1 MTSPQVRRQRK
12 PNYSDEMIERLT
24 AFVRDECHGRFNWVQ
39 AQRIGLELGRPARS
53 VLVKDKMLGLMYV
66 ARPR

>member
-1 MTSPQVRRQRK
+1 
-12 PNYSDEMIERLT
+12 MIERLT

-53 VLVKDKMLGLMYV
+53 VLVKGKMLGLMYV